1 MEQKAIDYSGLVAS
15 ICEKRLEELFPA
27 GIPLD
32 VSERFSRELRC
43 MNETGHAKT
52 LYEYYVFAD
61 AAEEALI
68 PLMVRGLANDSILTY
83 LLGNNM
89 VNPLEA
95 YYYCPS
101 CGYYER
107 IPDYWYGIDAT
118 VKKCPKCG
126 QGIQGQGFSL
136 NWRILWGTRGTR
148 GIHFEYIAPPSFL
161 PYARNCVEALYP
173 DNVVVELADDE
184 FRIVYGTDEDVI
196 KRGFAVLPTG
206 KNEED
211 YLDKKYIFPD
221 GSSAYILDIE
231 AENEGVIR
239 IIFNWFKPEDLLKIM
254 LPASSTSLSMRDK
267 VQIITRYDSTID
279 YDFEQRFLFC
289 SREELFRLLLEAGN
303 DEVTACDVMEVV
315 RKGLAVPDRYKP
327 ALKQKWPV
335 LKQRAVI
342 PQDILAIC
350 EKTHYLSSEGYA
362 IAILAC
368 SGNLSE

>member
-254 LPASSTSLSMRDK
+254 LPASSTSLSMRDILKYGYLAYRYIEFYGINSVQKKESDMVKQTKYLNQYFNRTIGYVALENIGDGTYALVSPEDK
-267 VQIITRYDSTID
+267 VYEYSSDDNSIRDTEMKLFD
-279 YDFEQRFLFC
+279 YILSRFK
-289 SREELFRLLLEAGN
+289 EA
-303 DEVTACDVMEVV
+303 DA
-315 RKGLAVPDRYKP
+315 
-327 ALKQKWPV
+327 Q
-335 LKQRAVI
+335 Q
-342 PQDILAIC
+342 
-350 EKTHYLSSEGYA
+350 
-362 IAILAC
+362 
-368 SGNLSE
+368 